1 MLGEEEEIVDIH
13 FKNGLVT
20 LSIPY
25 QKPSAEDAGN
35 LGLVYVGADNT
46 LDWIKNSYYD
56 GDKKV
61 MVSDVTHFSVYGIGY
76 KSPAAKDSEQKSTVS
91 GNTVNKQ

>member
-1 MLGEEEEIVDIH
+1 MISTQKWSG
-13 FKNGLVT
+13 T

-25 QKPSAEDAGN
+25 PEAIGGRCRN

-61 MVSDVTHFSVYGIGY
+61 MISDVTHFSVYGIGY